1 MKLGAFVPQGW
12 RMDLT
17 DVLPE
22 NQWETIVNSAKRI
35 EKLNYDKE
43 ILRARVEQS
52 IESAISETAKN
63 ENFICL
69 SLDTYFLI
77 STHG

>member
-1 MKLGAFVPQGW
+1 MKLGSFVPQGW

-35 EKLNYDKE
+35 EKLNYDSISNYL
-43 ILRARVEQS
+43 ILLN
-52 IESAISETAKN
+52 T
-63 ENFICL
+63 L
-69 SLDTYFLI
+69 
-77 STHG
+77 